1 MLEAK
6 PIREIQAEIANI
18 IDEKGLNQLKIMNCI
33 AGLWLYGEELD
44 TLYEKGEEKE
54 IEIVFLK
61 IGILADEISE
71 AVDKRMTY
79 LLKVA
84 DYMKFDTLDR
94 MCEVTEFKTKDNLLN
109 KYQDEVHIKGD
120 RNYEKYRKV

>member
-6 PIREIQAEIANI
+6 TIREIQAEIADI

-71 AVDKRMTY
+71 AVDEIVGSYKTAFNEMME
-79 LLKVA
+79 A
-84 DYMKFDTLDR
+84 DEIFDTLDR
-94 MCEVTEFKTKDNLLN
+94 MCEVTE
-109 KYQDEVHIKGD
+109 
-120 RNYEKYRKV
+120 

>member
-6 PIREIQAEIANI
+6 TIREIQAEIADI

-33 AGLWLYGEELD
+33 AGLGLYGEELY

-71 AVDKRMTY
+71 AVDEIVEIKPETGSYKTAFNEMME
-79 LLKVA
+79 A
-84 DYMKFDTLDR
+84 DEVFDTLDR
-94 MCEVTEFKTKDNLLN
+94 MCEVTE
-109 KYQDEVHIKGD
+109 
-120 RNYEKYRKV
+120 

>member
-6 PIREIQAEIANI
+6 TIREIQAEIADI

-33 AGLWLYGEELD
+33 AGLGLYGEELY

-71 AVDKRMTY
+71 AVDEIVEIKPETGSCKSAFNELME
-79 LLKVA
+79 A
-84 DYMKFDTLDR
+84 DEIFDTLDR
-94 MCEVTEFKTKDNLLN
+94 MCEVTE
-109 KYQDEVHIKGD
+109 
-120 RNYEKYRKV
+120 